1 MTYTLYWSLK
11 QLSLDE
17 AASMFLAALFGSLL
31 AQFCARKMRMIATI
45 FLLLSVVALVPGL
58 GLYRCMEQLGHQQYA
73 LGAQTGILT
82 MAGILMMALGIGVGS
97 FLFKLVVSG
106 TKAEMSISVMAMGR
120 MKEKPYRQMADEY
133 LKRLSRYGKFEEIEL
148 PDLPEPANT
157 SEAIERQI
165 RDKEGEMM
173 LSRLKP
179 SDYVIALTIPGKM
192 HDSPGLS
199 RHLDELLTRGESSI
213 VFVIGGSLGLVD
225 AVIRRANEEMSMSK
239 MTFPHQLAR
248 VMLLEQLYRA
258 MKIRAG
264 ERYHK

>member
-1 MTYTLYWSLK
+1 
-11 QLSLDE
+11 
-17 AASMFLAALFGSLL
+17 
-31 AQFCARKMRMIATI
+31 
-45 FLLLSVVALVPGL
+45 
-58 GLYRCMEQLGHQQYA
+58 
-73 LGAQTGILT
+73 
-82 MAGILMMALGIGVGS
+82 
-97 FLFKLVVSG
+97 
-106 TKAEMSISVMAMGR
+106 MSISVMAMGR

-199 RHLDELLTRGESSI
+199 RHLDELLTHGESSI
-213 VFVIGGSLGLVD
+213 CIRYRRFTGAGGCRHPPRERGNVD
-225 AVIRRANEEMSMSK
+225 EQNDVPASAGARDAAGTAVSCHENPRRREVS
-239 MTFPHQLAR
+239 
-248 VMLLEQLYRA
+248 
-258 MKIRAG
+258 
-264 ERYHK
+264 